1 MNSTET
7 SKDVVR
13 NYVAALTAKDG
24 APLGSFF
31 AEDATWTLIGDLP
44 MSGTWHGHKGIFEDF
59 LGLAFSRLRTDTLDL
74 AVLDLFGEGEKI
86 ALEWTS
92 KAEVHGGGLYD
103 QHCLAVFTVRDGL
116 ITAVREYFD
125 TEHARR
131 ALFTAA

>member
-7 SKDVVR
+7 SKAVVG
-13 NYVAALTAKDG
+13 NYVAALRAQDG
-24 APLGSFF
+24 RPLGRFF

-59 LGLAFSRLRTDTLDL
+59 LGMAFSRLDTTTLDL
-74 AVLDLFGEGEKI
+74 DVTGLFGEGDKV

-92 KAEVHGGGLYD
+92 RADVHGGGTYD

-116 ITAVREYFD
+116 ISSVREYFD
-125 TEHARR
+125 TEHARH
-131 ALFTAA
+131 ALFAG